1 MKTVAPQKTIDTS
14 PVIQAFTH
22 IVPLNKKEIEDFI
35 QLTNEVE
42 LARGQFWVHE
52 NKRNESIAFLLD
64 GYLRKYFTDND
75 GKEIT
80 DAFYFSSDFCTDLP
94 SIIGNTKPS
103 SYIVAMEETSLLTF
117 SYSDFDKL
125 RIKHPAFE
133 RIYSKL
139 LELNFLKFYNRT
151 TSFIQQTPKER
162 YAELLKGNPIILQKA
177 TQYHIASY
185 LGISY
190 QHLSRL
196 RSAR

>member
-1 MKTVAPQKTIDTS
+1 MKIIAPETTNKS
-14 PVIQAFTH
+14 PLIQAFAH
-22 IVPLNKKEIEDFI
+22 IVPLTEKEIEEFI
-35 QLTNEVE
+35 QITNQEN
-42 LARGQFWVHE
+42 LSRGEFWIKE
-52 NKRNESIAFLLD
+52 DKRNERIAFLLD
-64 GYLRKYFTDND
+64 GYLRKYYIDND

-103 SYIVAMEETSLLTF
+103 SYIVAMEETSLVTF
-117 SYSDFDKL
+117 SYAHFDKL
-125 RIKHPAFE
+125 RTKYLSFE
-133 RIYSKL
+133 RIYGKF

-151 TSFIQQTPKER
+151 TSFIQESPKER
-162 YAELLKGNPIILQKA
+162 YAELLKQNPAILQKA

-196 RSAR
+196 RSTR

>member
-1 MKTVAPQKTIDTS
+1 MKTIATETTNKS
-14 PVIQAFTH
+14 PLIQAFAR
-22 IVPLNKKEIEDFI
+22 IVPLIEIEIEEFLQI
-35 QLTNEVE
+35 TNQEKLT
-42 LARGQFWVHE
+42 RGQFWVKE
-52 NKRNESIAFLLD
+52 NKRNERIAFLLD
-64 GYLRKYFTDND
+64 GYLRKYYIDND

-103 SYIVAMEETSLLTF
+103 SYIVAMEETSLVTF
-117 SYSDFDKL
+117 SYAHFDKL
-125 RIKHPAFE
+125 RIKYPRFE
-133 RIYSKL
+133 RIYSKF

-151 TSFIQQTPKER
+151 TSFIQESPKDR
-162 YAELLKGNPIILQKA
+162 YAQLLKRNPTILQKA

>member
-1 MKTVAPQKTIDTS
+1 MIAAQTTNAS
-14 PVIQAFTH
+14 PVINAFTR
-22 IVPLNKKEIEDFI
+22 ILPLSEKEIQDFI
-35 QLTNEVE
+35 QITKEEKLSK
-42 LARGQFWVHE
+42 GQFWIKE
-52 NKRNESIAFLLD
+52 NKRNERIGFLLN
-64 GYLRKYFTDND
+64 GYLRKYYIDNY

-80 DAFYFSSDFCTDLP
+80 DAFYFSSDFCTELP
-94 SIIGNTKPS
+94 SIIGNATPS
-103 SYIVAMEETSLLTF
+103 SYIVAMEETSLITF
-117 SYSDFDKL
+117 SYPDFDKL
-125 RIKHPAFE
+125 RIKYPRFE
-133 RIYSKL
+133 RIYSKF

-162 YAELLKGNPIILQKA
+162 YTELLKGNPMILQKA